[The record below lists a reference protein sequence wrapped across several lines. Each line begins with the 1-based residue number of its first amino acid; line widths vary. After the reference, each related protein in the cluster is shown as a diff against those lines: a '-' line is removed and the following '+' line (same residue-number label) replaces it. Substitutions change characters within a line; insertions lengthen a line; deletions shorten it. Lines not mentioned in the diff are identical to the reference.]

1 MMSGQTDQRQAC
13 ALCANDGGQLV
24 WRDGFAHVVLADEPD
39 YPGFTRVILDA
50 HLAEMTDLA
59 PVSRERLM
67 AIVFRV
73 EQVQREVL
81 RPDKINLAS
90 FGNVVPHLHWH
101 VIPRWRD
108 DRHFPQPVGCTCR
121 SRATGCGQNS
131 GRSPAACRLSG
142 GAAAGAWGEPV
153 SCAPGFAGRWFPE
166 RERRCA

>member
-1 MMSGQTDQRQAC
+1 MIAQSDLRQAC
-13 ALCANDGGQLV
+13 ALCADDGGQLV
-24 WRDGFAHVVLADEPD
+24 WRDGFAHVVLVDEPD

-90 FGNVVPHLHWH
+90 FGNMVPHLHWH
-101 VIPRWRD
+101 VIPRWHD
-108 DRHFPQPVGCTCR
+108 DRHFPQPVW
-121 SRATGCGQNS
+121 
-131 GRSPAACRLSG
+131 
-142 GAAAGAWGEPV
+142 GAP
-153 SCAPGFAGRWFPE
+153 AGRDSQAAS
-166 RERRCA
+166 RVKAVGRQLSNYRLALQQALGAGG

>member
-101 VIPRWRD
+101 VIPRWRH
-108 DRHFPQPVGCTCR
+108 DRHFPQPVWG
-121 SRATGCGQNS
+121 APA
-131 GRSPAACRLSG
+131 GREPQ
-142 GAAAGAWGEPV
+142 AAARIQAVARQLADYRVALQQALGA
-153 SCAPGFAGRWFPE
+153 SR
-166 RERRCA
+166 

>member
-1 MMSGQTDQRQAC
+1 MNGQTGHGQAC
-13 ALCANDGGQLV
+13 ALCAGDGGELV

-59 PVSRERLM
+59 PASRERLM
-67 AIVFRV
+67 ALVFRV

-90 FGNVVPHLHWH
+90 FGNMVAHLHWH

-108 DRHFPQPVGCTCR
+108 DRHFPQPVWGAPAGR
-121 SRATGCGQNS
+121 DAQAATRVETV
-131 GRSPAACRLSG
+131 GRLLADYRVALRQRLG
-142 GAAAGAWGEPV
+142 AGA
-153 SCAPGFAGRWFPE
+153 
-166 RERRCA
+166 